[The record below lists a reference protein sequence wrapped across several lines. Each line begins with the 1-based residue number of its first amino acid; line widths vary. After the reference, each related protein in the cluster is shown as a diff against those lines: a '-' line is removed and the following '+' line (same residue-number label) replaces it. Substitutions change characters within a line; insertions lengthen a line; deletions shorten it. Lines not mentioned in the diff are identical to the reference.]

1 MTTHTL
7 ERLPKNTVVLNVT
20 IPWSDI
26 QSEYGSAFDVIH
38 KEFVFE
44 GFRKGKVPKEIAEK
58 HISKVSVYQQL
69 IRTILPTIYDDI
81 VKKEDLKPIISP
93 KIDLTEAKENED
105 WKIKITLAEKPLI
118 DLGDYKTY
126 VKEAKA
132 ETKKDEIWVP
142 GKEPQKEETP
152 DQKYQKTL
160 NAVLGALMEK
170 AKVEI
175 SDVIL
180 EEEVTQRLSRLLDDI
195 RTIGLT
201 VEAYLKSKNQTL
213 DDLRALVAKDV
224 EETYK
229 MEFILMD
236 IADKEGIQIGQ
247 EDMDKLFGAITDEKD
262 RKAAQENA
270 YFYASVLRKQKT
282 LDYLT
287 SL

>member
-1 MTTHTL
+1 M
-7 ERLPKNTVVLNVT
+7 
-20 IPWSDI
+20 
-26 QSEYGSAFDVIH
+26 
-38 KEFVFE
+38 
-44 GFRKGKVPKEIAEK
+44 
-58 HISKVSVYQQL
+58 
-69 IRTILPTIYDDI
+69 
-81 VKKEDLKPIISP
+81 
-93 KIDLTEAKENED
+93 
-105 WKIKITLAEKPLI
+105 
-118 DLGDYKTY
+118 
-126 VKEAKA
+126 KEAKA

>member
-58 HISKVSVYQQL
+58 HISKDSVYQQL

-142 GKEPQKEETP
+142 GKEPQKEETKDQTYLPIRRFLP
-152 DQKYQKTL
+152 DRP
-160 NAVLGALMEK
+160 N
-170 AKVEI
+170 
-175 SDVIL
+175 
-180 EEEVTQRLSRLLDDI
+180 
-195 RTIGLT
+195 
-201 VEAYLKSKNQTL
+201 
-213 DDLRALVAKDV
+213 
-224 EETYK
+224 
-229 MEFILMD
+229 
-236 IADKEGIQIGQ
+236 
-247 EDMDKLFGAITDEKD
+247 
-262 RKAAQENA
+262 
-270 YFYASVLRKQKT
+270 YFLPFS
-282 LDYLT
+282 
-287 SL
+287 